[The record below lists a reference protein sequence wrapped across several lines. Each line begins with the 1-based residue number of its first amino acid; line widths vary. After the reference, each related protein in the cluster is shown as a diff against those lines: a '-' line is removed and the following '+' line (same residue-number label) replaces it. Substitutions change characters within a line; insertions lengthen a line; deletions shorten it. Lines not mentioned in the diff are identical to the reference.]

1 MTIEQADRFSG
12 MLLSDDN
19 GQHTGILDGNY
30 SVKMDMWWGTY
41 ATEYRLYENGE
52 CIRTQPL
59 PDRTPQAQS
68 VVIDITGKQIGTY
81 EYWCELVNDTG
92 LTSSTKML
100 VNIVS

>member
-1 MTIEQADRFSG
+1 
-12 MLLSDDN
+12 
-19 GQHTGILDGNY
+19 
-30 SVKMDMWWGTY
+30 MDMWWGTY

-92 LTSSTKML
+92 LTSSKKML
-100 VNIVS
+100 VNIVI